1 MSFMDQFKK
10 YINADSNY
18 DDYDDYDEA
27 EDVVEDTTSYAD
39 ESYFNRRNSAK
50 TTKTSRSTATEK
62 SEPKANFKSSDN
74 VIQFHS
80 TAKFNLKIIQP
91 TKYSMQELNE
101 IAELLEDNFLI
112 FLDLGKINGS
122 VSTRFV
128 DFCCG
133 FARGIKGC
141 CKKISNTTYVVSPY
155 DVEISGDLVDTLGD
169 NNNFNF

>member
-1 MSFMDQFKK
+1 MD
-10 YINADSNY
+10 
-18 DDYDDYDEA
+18 
-27 EDVVEDTTSYAD
+27 DVVEEESSSD
-39 ESYFNRRNSAK
+39 SYFESRPQR
-50 TTKTSRSTATEK
+50 TTRARTSQSQERVESKLDYA
-62 SEPKANFKSSDN
+62 SRDN

-91 TKYSMQELNE
+91 VKYSMTELNE

-112 FLDLGKINGS
+112 FLDLGKINGPA
-122 VSTRFV
+122 STRFV

-133 FARGIKGC
+133 FARGIKGS

-169 NNNFNF
+169 TGSFSF

>member
-1 MSFMDQFKK
+1 MSFLDQIKK
-10 YINADSNY
+10 YVNADKY
-18 DDYDDYDEA
+18 DDYDDYDEVDEIA
-27 EDVVEDTTSYAD
+27 EEAD
-39 ESYFNRRNSAK
+39 SDGSYFEPRS
-50 TTKTSRSTATEK
+50 SRSNRTRTARPQERT
-62 SEPKANFKSSDN
+62 EPKPDFSSRDN

-91 TKYSMQELNE
+91 TKYSMTELNE

-112 FLDLGKINGS
+112 FLDLGKINGP
-122 VSTRFV
+122 VATRFV

-133 FARGIKGC
+133 FARGIKGS

-169 NNNFNF
+169 TGSFSF

>member
-1 MSFMDQFKK
+1 MNFLDQFKK
-10 YINADSNY
+10 YLDADKQ
-18 DDYDDYDEA
+18 DDYDDYD
-27 EDVVEDTTSYAD
+27 DVEEVTERESYAD
-39 ESYFNRRNSAK
+39 DSYFKSRSS
-50 TTKTSRSTATEK
+50 KTSRSRVVSAPERTET
-62 SEPKANFKSSDN
+62 KADFSNKDN

-112 FLDLGKINGS
+112 FLDLGKINGP
-122 VSTRFV
+122 VATRFV

-169 NNNFNF
+169 NGSFNF